1 VSIHFIPD
9 ISHAMLDLEDLAQP
23 FEMAEQAFQSAFSKL
38 LKGWFGLP
46 KSSFGEHKINK
57 IMTASRLCL

>member
-1 VSIHFIPD
+1 
-9 ISHAMLDLEDLAQP
+9 MLDLEDLAQP